1 MRTLPWLDTPA
12 RYGLVSRALHWGM
25 ALLFAWQFAG
35 MVVKVTAGRTPL
47 TAFLVG
53 THASVGALLFL
64 LILLRGAWGLYNLRR
79 RPPHEPGPL
88 GLAARLGHLALYALM
103 LAVPALALLRQYGSG
118 RAFAPFGIPL
128 WPASG
133 ERIEALVAPAN
144 TAHGLLA
151 WTLLALIGGHIAMV
165 LLHRF
170 LWRDGVLARM
180 AGRARGAHP
189 APVSPGQEPVRILA
203 GARRG

>member
-1 MRTLPWLDTPA
+1 MPSLPWRDTPD
-12 RYGLVSRALHWGM
+12 RYGLVSRFLHWGM

-35 MVVKVTAGRTPL
+35 MVVKVTVGRSPL

-170 LWRDGVLARM
+170 LWRDGVLTRM

-189 APVSPGQEPVRILA
+189 APASPGQEPVRILT

>member
-133 ERIEALVAPAN
+133 ERMEALVAPAN

-189 APVSPGQEPVRILA
+189 APASPGQEPVRILA